1 MTYNNTGRAFER
13 LKAFMAHH
21 GLKHT
26 ETARLFLTP
35 IGTFKHWLTG
45 EHQCP
50 GVLTTLLEILE
61 EVPQARKYLRI
72 REPAQD
78 SHN

>member
-1 MTYNNTGRAFER
+1 MTYNSSGRAFER

-21 GLKHT
+21 NLKHT
-26 ETARLFLTP
+26 ETAKIFLTP

-50 GVLTTLLEILE
+50 GVLATLLEVLE
-61 EVPQARKYLRI
+61 EVPEARKYLCI
-72 REPAQD
+72 RDPKEGAQK
-78 SHN
+78 